1 MPLPFPSPKFAFSCI
16 PTLAST
22 LAMNPMVEVQA
33 ISSLNYQ
40 SPQRRLKD
48 NYIYKIRHRDSCLS

>member
-1 MPLPFPSPKFAFSCI
+1 MQLPFPSPKFAFSCI

-22 LAMNPMVEVQA
+22 LAINPMVEVQA

-48 NYIYKIRHRDSCLS
+48 NLKYKI